1 MSFSYRTRRRLQRLG
16 IALLILLILV
26 VIAWFCCVV
35 WLERYVVYTRD
46 GAVLDFDLPVGE
58 LTGELAIPPA
68 EDDAVEIY
76 YVEGDNAEAMNK
88 DLTQMKGYY
97 IDAKALAGDIS
108 AIRDQLTLLESGT
121 PVMID
126 VKSIYGTFYYTSD
139 LLDASPATNVD
150 ISAVNALIDD
160 IFDRNFYAIARLPAF
175 KDRNFGLNHVESGL
189 PLPQGYLWMDSDSC
203 YWLDPTDGGTINW
216 LTQIVEELKRKGFD
230 EVVFSNFCF
239 PNTDKIVFNQ
249 DRSAALQEAAGKLM
263 EACGSEYFTL
273 SFTSTDIN
281 FPLPEGR
288 SRLYVE
294 NVEAK
299 DVAATAAQSTL
310 EDPRINLVFVAV
322 TNDTRYNEYS
332 VLRPLDA
339 AEALEAM
346 EAENE

>member
-1 MSFSYRTRRRLQRLG
+1 MMFSYRTRRRLQRLG
-16 IALLILLILV
+16 IALLILLIII
-26 VIAWFCCVV
+26 VISWFCCVV

-46 GAVLDFDLPVGE
+46 GAVVDFDVPANEFSGQ
-58 LTGELAIPPA
+58 LAIPPA
-68 EDDAVEIY
+68 PDDTVEIF

-108 AIRDQLTLLESGT
+108 AIRDQLTLLEPGT

-126 VKSIYGTFYYTSD
+126 MKSIYGTFFYSSD
-139 LLDASPATNVD
+139 LIDASPATNVD
-150 ISAVNALIDD
+150 IVAINELIDD
-160 IFDRNFYAIARLPAF
+160 IFNRNFYAIARIPAF
-175 KDRNFGLNHVESGL
+175 KDRNFGLNHVDCGL
-189 PLPQGYLWMDSDSC
+189 PLPQGYLWMDNDSC

-216 LTQIVEELKRKGFD
+216 LTQVVEELKRMGFD
-230 EVVFSNFCF
+230 EVVFSHFCF
-239 PNTDKIVFNQ
+239 PNTDKIVFKE
-249 DRSAALQEAAGKLM
+249 DRNLALQQAAGKLM

-273 SFTSTDIN
+273 SFTSDVS

-288 SRLYVE
+288 SRLYLE
-294 NVEAK
+294 NVEAGA
-299 DVAATAAQSTL
+299 VGAVAAQSTL
-310 EDPRINLVFVAV
+310 ENPKVNLVFVAI

-346 EAENE
+346 EDAAES